1 MSDKPKLSRHAARE
15 IAFQLLFAKE
25 FDKEADTLSFYE
37 NHADNS
43 ETEYNDYIKSTFL
56 GVCEKMPE
64 LDPIIEEASIKW
76 KMSRMSTATR
86 TVLRLA
92 VYEMTCTDIP
102 AKVVLNE
109 AVEIIKKFD
118 DENAPAFVNGIL
130 NRIARDG
137 SKIDGE
143 NA

>member
-1 MSDKPKLSRHAARE
+1 MSDKPKLSRHEARE
-15 IAFQLLFAKE
+15 IVFQLLFAKE
-25 FDKEADTLSFYE
+25 FDKEADPVEFYD

-43 ETEYNDYIKSTFL
+43 ETEYNDYIISTFL
-56 GVCEKMPE
+56 GVCEKQPE
-64 LDPIIEEASIKW
+64 LDPAIEAASIKW

-86 TVLRLA
+86 SVLRLA
-92 VYEMTCTDIP
+92 VYELTCTDVP

-118 DENAPAFVNGIL
+118 AENAPAFVNGIL
-130 NRIARDG
+130 NKIARDNT
-137 SKIDGE
+137 KIDGE

>member
-1 MSDKPKLSRHAARE
+1 MSDKQKLSRHEARE
-15 IAFQLLFAKE
+15 IVFQLLFAKE
-25 FDKEADTLSFYE
+25 FDREADALDFYE

-43 ETEYNDYIKSTFL
+43 ETEYNEYIRSTFL
-56 GVCEKMPE
+56 GVCEKQPE
-64 LDPIIEEASIKW
+64 LDPVIEGASIKW

-86 TVLRLA
+86 SVLRLA
-92 VYEMTCTDIP
+92 VYEMTYTDVP

-109 AVEIIKKFD
+109 AVEIIKTFD

-130 NRIARDG
+130 NKIARDN
-137 SKIDGE
+137 SKIGTE

>member
-15 IAFQLLFAKE
+15 IVFQLLFARE
-25 FDKEADTLSFYE
+25 FDREADALEFYD

-43 ETEYNDYIKSTFL
+43 EIEYNDYIRETFL
-56 GVCEKMPE
+56 GVCGKQPE
-64 LDPIIEEASIKW
+64 LDPVIEGASIKW

-86 TVLRLA
+86 SVLRLA
-92 VYEMTCTDIP
+92 VYEMTYTEVP

-109 AVEIIKKFD
+109 AVEIIKTFD

-130 NRIARDG
+130 NKIARDI
-137 SKIDGE
+137 SKIGTE